1 LRCEGQVATSNTT
14 FLDPEKVAFWE
25 GKWDPENFREIWKVG
40 EILSRWWQLKYVS
53 NSSLFGEMIQFDEH
67 IFQMG
72 WFNHQLV
79 IIWPDTVVGRLWAT
93 WPAEQGILSEMLVP
107 GSYPPAAIP
116 EERFSLSA

>member
-1 LRCEGQVATSNTT
+1 
-14 FLDPEKVAFWE
+14 
-25 GKWDPENFREIWKVG
+25 
-40 EILSRWWQLKYVS
+40 
-53 NSSLFGEMIQFDEH
+53 MIQFDLR
-67 IFQMG
+67 IFFK
-72 WFNHQLV
+72 WVETNHQLV

>member
-1 LRCEGQVATSNTT
+1 
-14 FLDPEKVAFWE
+14 
-25 GKWDPENFREIWKVG
+25 
-40 EILSRWWQLKYVS
+40 
-53 NSSLFGEMIQFDEH
+53 MIQFDEH

-116 EERFSLSA
+116 EERFSLSAWDEEIHNYSPATRLLRCFYGGCFLENGKVR